1 MAGVAGKLLVL
12 WLLCSMAAHAGII
25 ACKDAAGRTLTSDRP
40 IPECADRTVREY
52 GRNGVFR
59 REIAAPPTAE
69 QQRILDQQR
78 RQRQAEED
86 ARRERQR
93 ADHALMSRYRSE
105 DDIEVARQ
113 RESASLGNLVVQ
125 HKGALLVARQ
135 EWEAADGDA
144 AAQERAAVRMR
155 AIGRSLQDAEDDLV
169 RLNGKYD
176 GILQRYRELAGRQ
189 LSVQSAK

>member
-1 MAGVAGKLLVL
+1 MAGMAGKLLVL
-12 WLLCSMAAHAGII
+12 WLLYPMVAHAGII
-25 ACKDAAGRTLTSDRP
+25 SCKDATGRTLTSDRP

-69 QQRILDQQR
+69 QQRLLDQQR

-113 RESASLGNLVVQ
+113 RESASLANLIVQ

-144 AAQERAAVRMR
+144 VAQERAAVRMR

-169 RLNGKYD
+169 RLNSKYD
-176 GILQRYRELAGRQ
+176 GILQRYRELAGTP

>member
-1 MAGVAGKLLVL
+1 MVL
-12 WLLCSMAAHAGII
+12 WLLYPMAAHAGII

-69 QQRILDQQR
+69 QQRVLDQQR

-176 GILQRYRELAGRQ
+176 SILQRYRELAGRQ